1 MEEDIFDDEL
11 EQDGD
16 DDAADSS
23 FDTEIGTSCPH
34 CGAPVHLV
42 LDPAGGREQE
52 YVEDCEVCCRPWKV
66 QLHYDARGAADVQL
80 EGLE

>member
-1 MEEDIFDDEL
+1 MEEDVFDDEL

-42 LDPAGGREQE
+42 LDPAGGR
-52 YVEDCEVCCRPWKV
+52 
-66 QLHYDARGAADVQL
+66 
-80 EGLE
+80 